1 MRVLVTGHRGFIGTV
16 MVPMLME
23 AGYDVVGLD
32 SDLYR
37 ASDYGP
43 PSAPPEC
50 ELIKDVRDVEPSDL
64 AGIDAVVHLAA
75 LSNDVLGD
83 LNPEWTWAINYRA
96 SVRLAE
102 MARDAG
108 IDRFVFASSCSLYG
122 AAGEAPL
129 DESAEFNPVTA
140 YARSKVLVEQ
150 ELGAMASEHFSPVF
164 MRNATAYGLSPRIRF
179 DVVINNLTAWAY
191 TTGQVRMKSDGS
203 PWRPVVH
210 IADISRAVLGAL
222 EAPRDTIH
230 NRAFN
235 VGANE
240 ENYRIRDLAQMV
252 HEVVPDCEL
261 GFAGDA
267 GPDLR
272 NYRVDFSR
280 YAETFPRFT
289 PRWTAHQ
296 GVVELY
302 EGYRRIGLDR
312 DDYEGPRY
320 KRIAQ
325 LQQRRESGDL
335 DENLRWRAGVSHM
348 ATV

>member
-23 AGYDVVGLD
+23 AGHDVVGLD

-37 ASDYGP
+37 ASGYGP
-43 PSAPPEC
+43 PSAPPDC
-50 ELIKDVRDVEPSDL
+50 ELIKDVRDVEPSDI

-102 MARDAG
+102 LARDAG

-122 AAGEAPL
+122 AAGDAPL
-129 DESAEFNPVTA
+129 DESADFNPITA

-150 ELGAMASEHFSPVF
+150 ELGAMASDQFSPVF

-203 PWRPVVH
+203 PWRPLVH
-210 IADISRAVLGAL
+210 IADISRAVLAAL
-222 EAPRDTIH
+222 EAPRESIH

-235 VGANE
+235 VGANS
-240 ENYRIRDLAQMV
+240 ENYRIRDLAEMV
-252 HEVVPDCEL
+252 HEVVPDCEV
-261 GFAGDA
+261 GFAGEA

-280 YAETFPRFT
+280 YAETFPEAT
-289 PRWTAHQ
+289 PRWTARQ
-296 GVVELY
+296 GVHELY

-325 LQQRRESGDL
+325 LQQRLECGDL
-335 DENLRWRAGVSHM
+335 DEDLRWRASVSHLAM
-348 ATV
+348 V